1 MRRSRWWLVLGVALA
16 SCEHVDADE
25 GRDALFQIE
34 GARFVRG
41 DMPGDQGGPGV
52 KQLALSPRVEPGTT
66 DRSCSGVVEREGTAV
81 AIAMANDVGYWIVPA
96 GAPELAAPDLP
107 TFRAKVSY
115 ASNVPVGE
123 RQIFA
128 RAVSDGKRYGPA
140 KVTSVNVA
148 SAVPAGRLVVSLSW
162 DNTADL
168 DLHVVDPYG
177 VEVFARNP
185 SSYEPPPP
193 GAPPEPPNTP
203 HDGGILDFDSN
214 GQCVRDGRRR
224 ENVVWADPPPKGR
237 YLVRVETSALCGEPA
252 ARWRV
257 EAFVDGARVGAA
269 QGTSLESD
277 TLPPHGRG
285 AGRLALA
292 FDVP

>member
-1 MRRSRWWLVLGVALA
+1 MRRAWFLFALALA
-16 SCEHVDADE
+16 SCERIAADD
-25 GRDALFQIE
+25 GRDALFQVE
-34 GARFVRG
+34 GAQFVRG
-41 DMPGDQGGPGV
+41 DMPSDRGGPAV
-52 KQLALSPRVEPGTT
+52 KQLALSPRVQPGTT
-66 DRSCSGVVEREGTAV
+66 DRSCSGAIDREGTAV
-81 AIAMANDVGYWIVPA
+81 ALAMANDRGYWIVPA

-115 ASNVPVGE
+115 AANVPLGE

-128 RAVSDGKRYGPA
+128 RAVSEGKQFGPA
-140 KVTSVNVA
+140 KVTSVTIA
-148 SAVPAGRLVVSLSW
+148 SAIPAGRLVVSLSW

-168 DLHVVDPYG
+168 DLHVVDALG

-193 GAPPEPPNTP
+193 GSPPEPPNTP

-224 ENVVWADPPPKGR
+224 ENVVWADPPPKGH

-257 EAFVDGARVGAA
+257 EAFLEGKSVGAA
-269 QGTSLESD
+269 EGQSLESD
-277 TLPPHGRG
+277 TVPPHGRG
-285 AGRLALA
+285 AGRLALE